1 MNKLLVIVALAFL
14 VSIALPL
21 VSAIVVQSV
30 EAPSLTPGKESSVRV
45 TIKNTFDEDVEDVS
59 FGFVFSGTSFIATG
73 GSEESTNELRDGRSE
88 DFTFR
93 IKPSY
98 DVKPGDYS
106 IPYELSYTLDGE
118 RYMKKGSVG
127 LHVGGS
133 PEIRAS
139 VEPIV
144 PVIDGKDT
152 LTLKIIND
160 GLADARFVSVAVD
173 VEGMTLLSDDESYI
187 GTVDSDDFET
197 ATFDVRYTRERATLI
212 ATISYRDL
220 DNIKLT
226 EEVRLPIRV
235 YDREDAIA
243 RGIISPSYTF
253 YYVGVVGVIIIAWF
267 VWRAI
272 RKRRRARLSASR

>member
-1 MNKLLVIVALAFL
+1 MKNIFVIAALAFL
-14 VSIALPL
+14 LSIALPL
-21 VSAIVVQSV
+21 VSAVVVQSV
-30 EAPSLTPGKESSVRV
+30 EAPSLTPGKESFVSV
-45 TIKNTFDEDVEDVS
+45 TIKNTFDDDVEDVS
-59 FGFVFSGTSFIATG
+59 FGFLFSGTAFIATG

-88 DFTFR
+88 DFTFQ

-106 IPYELSYTLDGE
+106 IPYELSYTLNGE
-118 RYMKKGSVG
+118 RFIKKGSVG

-139 VEPIV
+139 VEPVV
-144 PVIDGKDT
+144 PVLEGKDT

-160 GLADARFVSVAVD
+160 GLADARFVSVAID

-187 GTVDSDDFET
+187 GAVDSDDFET
-197 ATFDVRYTRERATLI
+197 ATFDVRYTKERATLI

-220 DNIKLT
+220 DNNKLS
-226 EEVRLPIRV
+226 EEVRLPISV
-235 YDREDAIA
+235 YNRDEAIA
-243 RGIISPSYTF
+243 RGIISPSYMP
-253 YYVGVVGVIIIAWF
+253 YYIGAAVVVVILWF
-267 VWRAI
+267 VWRTI